1 MHRKG
6 WCSLIALHATKGIMQ
21 AALFILGDTR
31 LISTE
36 VGMHEL
42 RRALEDAH
50 VLHASVHT

>member
-6 WCSLIALHATKGIMQ
+6 WCSSIPLHATKGIMQ

-31 LISTE
+31 LISTKL
-36 VGMHEL
+36 GMHEL